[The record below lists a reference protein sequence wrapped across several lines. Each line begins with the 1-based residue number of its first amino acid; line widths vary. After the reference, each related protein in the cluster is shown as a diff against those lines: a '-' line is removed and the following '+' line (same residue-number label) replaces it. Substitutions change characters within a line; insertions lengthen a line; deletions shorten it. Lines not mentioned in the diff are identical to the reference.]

1 MELPGRLKLDCEPP
15 LRFEVM
21 RTPDQ
26 QVRDRAIE
34 AAANRLA
41 RAAQFVELNARKPLF
56 EKVMRLDRGRRV
68 KVGLYLPG
76 PVLIQFDPDTGEI
89 LAKSKPG
96 QLDVLDEGCLNQ

>member
-1 MELPGRLKLDCEPP
+1 
-15 LRFEVM
+15 M
-21 RTPDQ
+21 RTADQ
-26 QVRDRAIE
+26 QVRDQAIE

-68 KVGLYLPG
+68 KVVGLYLPG

-96 QLDVLDEGCLNQ
+96 QLNVLDEGCLAQ

>member
-1 MELPGRLKLDCEPP
+1 LDRKPAP
-15 LRFEVM
+15 FDQVM

-26 QVRDRAIE
+26 QVRDQAIE

-41 RAAQFVELNARKPLF
+41 RAVQFVELNARKPLF

-89 LAKSKPG
+89 LVKSRPG
-96 QLDVLDEGCLNQ
+96 QLDVLDEGCLDQ